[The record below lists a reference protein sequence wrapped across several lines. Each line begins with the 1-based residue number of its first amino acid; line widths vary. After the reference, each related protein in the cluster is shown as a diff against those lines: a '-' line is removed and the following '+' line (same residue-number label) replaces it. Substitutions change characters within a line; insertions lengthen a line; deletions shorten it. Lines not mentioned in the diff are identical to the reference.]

1 MESRFVNVSAV
12 RTAPTS
18 VHFVGARGSAGY
30 APILPKL
37 APERSIH
44 SLQYSIPAVQ
54 HHYGNAFDDDDDGG
68 FPIGGLNGYGQGSAD
83 GEYYNDEED
92 EEEVDEDVEMSP
104 AIEVI
109 SIDPNCDYDSEE
121 EDDDDEEEEQQQT
134 VVMEQQQITTLQQE
148 AHYPTPMVE
157 VESILVASLPTPP
170 PPPQQCE
177 QHRVLSPEEP
187 AQSIQEEEVIADLE
201 SDDIEPELQNLRRDS
216 EGEESDNE
224 STSGNESSRS
234 GSKRSSCSSS
244 SSNSSRS
251 SSTSTAS
258 SHPSDYVPHSD
269 QEEDADMGQAENLA
283 QVIER
288 RKLIAIERR
297 KRTTSINR
305 KSFSLPQSPVATGAA
320 SLMHE
325 ITSLSFEDLDVSA
338 IVNDLSPLKTVVRA
352 SECDDKLV
360 AELAQNNFDLAAYI
374 TEDDF
379 GTTDSAD
386 SNANRDQKQQS
397 AQKKSPVKKQ
407 PKSRGKQIKMLREL
421 MISPKHDNTNDESG
435 GVRRSCTNKAKRIVE
450 NSESES
456 EESEAEGD
464 SKVCGNI
471 FGMERVISKPKR
483 KEDDVKTD
491 PTWNPNGAPSNK
503 AVPNKMLPGLRGT
516 GAPPASVLP
525 PVVAKSEPKSSP
537 PSTNPPETSK
547 NSNSASTK
555 SKPLSAGSQL
565 ARNKMLSLMAKNSP
579 LVKAHKHR
587 SQSRGSQPKLVDKK
601 PDQQS
606 KPKPVPASNIK
617 LDHDYCSP
625 KKAQKPPTV
634 VVPQRKTIEIPFL
647 LPTMDQLR
655 KNKKLSKSKKELLK
669 ASRKT
674 GENCDKKSQKIE
686 TVSNSGATGSV
697 DHKPPAI
704 VPVVVVKEEPADVK
718 PLQVQVPTQQKQV
731 SLLKINQNKPNGVQ
745 TIKTE
750 DGQFAL
756 KLEPQPV
763 NATSSC
769 SNESMV
775 KVKKKLNLEEYKK
788 RRELP
793 FDESICVS
801 IPVTESS
808 SKSSIGSVSTTSES
822 SGRQEEVVSLKPTTA
837 QCVQAQPAEVKPHAK
852 VPLDPISA
860 AKLKALRMQQLKR
873 EAAIKS
879 NEAKIIP
886 KTVPQIVPLAEITS
900 MQFDEHGNPIP
911 YDKNA
916 DNDGASTKLH
926 ADYEEII
933 IVSMGCNTEVTIHP
947 REVVEEVAKVS
958 RAVSQ
963 EQDSPKNGLLSD
975 ITATIKRC
983 QSTVPTIIS
992 SSSLISSIK
1001 EVVIK
1006 KETTSKTEAAP
1017 TEKRAFGGG
1026 QANQQSSPNIG
1037 VSPNNAFSP
1046 GKPERAGGAYD
1057 EYEEGQLLQS
1067 SPEEKPSKPTEHGED
1082 KIIMHLRKDRQRSKG
1097 VSIAIQTTPL
1107 SQFPDLKRLSPVKTK
1122 PRTTSRSSCG
1132 SATRSSQRSAEE
1144 DRSRTRRQYRK
1155 RHSRS
1160 SSSEAETRNRS
1171 SNSYSRS
1178 RCGSSRRRTR
1188 SRSRSYRGRSRS
1200 DSQRRR
1206 YQERDYSRRNRCSR
1220 RQRKSR
1226 SESSDYTSSSDSS
1239 CSRSRSRSSRSVSRP
1254 SSRLSPHPRNAS
1266 RTEYRR
1272 PANVSPERKIV
1283 YVGRLEAAL
1292 KRDDLKRKFMQY
1304 GRIKQVTLHYKES
1317 GAKYGFVTFE
1327 KPQDAYKAIDSSS
1340 GDPNLAEYDVSFGG
1354 RRAFCRTEYADLAFK
1369 RNSFP
1374 QKCVPLRNQV
1384 LKKRFLTQD
1393 CSLVAWDG
1401 DLSQN
1406 HEMPYFTPDGAVL
1419 MPPAPIAP
1427 MTRKDEGESF
1437 EDMLKKLKKEIN
1449 SKKPRKT

>member
-18 VHFVGARGSAGY
+18 VHFVGARSGASY
-30 APILPKL
+30 TQILPQL
-37 APERSIH
+37 ATERSIH

-54 HHYGNAFDDDDDGG
+54 HHYGNAFDDEDDVVCGS
-68 FPIGGLNGYGQGSAD
+68 FPIGGINGYDQSSTG

-92 EEEVDEDVEMSP
+92 EEVDEDVEMSP

-121 EDDDDEEEEQQQT
+121 EEDDDEEET
-134 VVMEQQQITTLQQE
+134 VVVEQPQISSVKRVVSFPAAE
-148 AHYPTPMVE
+148 DVSKHAV
-157 VESILVASLPTPP
+157 V
-170 PPPQQCE
+170 QQCD
-177 QHRVLSPEEP
+177 QIRVSSPDEP
-187 AQSIQEEEVIADLE
+187 SPGRAQANQIEEEVIEDLE
-201 SDDIEPELQNLRRDS
+201 SDDIEPELQNLHRDS
-216 EGEESDNE
+216 EGDCSDNE
-224 STSGNESSRS
+224 SSSDSESS
-234 GSKRSSCSSS
+234 C
-244 SSNSSRS
+244 SNSSRSASSGSNNSSS

-269 QEEDADMGQAENLA
+269 PEDADMGQAENLA
-283 QVIER
+283 QIIER
-288 RKLIAIERR
+288 RKMMAIDRR

-305 KSFSLPQSPVATGAA
+305 KSFSLPQSPVAIGTAN
-320 SLMHE
+320 LIHE
-325 ITSLSFEDLDVSA
+325 VTSLSFEDLDMSA
-338 IVNDLSPLKTVVRA
+338 IVNDLSPLKSAVTRA

-360 AELAQNNFDLAAYI
+360 DELAENNFDLAAYI

-386 SNANRDQKQQS
+386 SNANRVQKQQIN
-397 AQKKSPVKKQ
+397 QKKSPIKKQ

-421 MISPKHDNTNDESG
+421 MISPKHDTNESG
-435 GVRRSCTNKAKRIVE
+435 GVRRSCTNKARRIVE

-456 EESEAEGD
+456 EQSESEAD
-464 SKVCGNI
+464 SKVCGKI

-483 KEDDVKTD
+483 KEDDVKAD
-491 PTWNPNGAPSNK
+491 PTWNPNGGAPSSK
-503 AVPNKMLPGLRGT
+503 PMPHRMPPGNRGT
-516 GAPPASVLP
+516 GASPASVTP
-525 PVVAKSEPKSSP
+525 PQAMKITSSESKCSVP
-537 PSTNPPETSK
+537 PANPSETSK
-547 NSNSASTK
+547 NSNTSSNK

-579 LVKAHKHR
+579 LVKAHKHK
-587 SQSRGSQPKLVDKK
+587 SQSSGNKTRLEDKK
-601 PDQQS
+601 PEPS

-625 KKAQKPPTV
+625 KKAQKAVAAVQP
-634 VVPQRKTIEIPFL
+634 RKTIEIPFL

-655 KNKKLSKSKKELLK
+655 KNKKLSKNKKEMLK
-669 ASRKT
+669 TSRKT

-686 TVSNSGATGSV
+686 DISNSGSISSV
-697 DHKPPAI
+697 DSKKPAI
-704 VPVVVVKEEPADVK
+704 VPIVSSVKEEPAEAK
-718 PLQVQVPTQQKQV
+718 PLQPQVPAQQKQV
-731 SLLKINQNKPNGVQ
+731 SLLKINLNKPNGVQ
-745 TIKTE
+745 TIKAE
-750 DGQFAL
+750 ECQPV
-756 KLEPQPV
+756 KLEPA
-763 NATSSC
+763 NSSSC
-769 SNESMV
+769 SAENMV

-793 FDESICVS
+793 MDESVVS
-801 IPVTESS
+801 IPVAECS
-808 SKSSIGSVSTTSES
+808 SKSSLGSISNTSES
-822 SGRQEEVVSLKPTTA
+822 SGKEELTSVIPTA
-837 QCVQAQPAEVKPHAK
+837 QCAPAPPTEVSANAQAISRTR

-879 NEAKIIP
+879 TEAKIIP

-916 DNDGASTKLH
+916 ENDGTSTKLH
-926 ADYEEII
+926 DDYEEII
-933 IVSMGCNTEVTIHP
+933 IVSMGSNTEVTIHP
-947 REVVEEVAKVS
+947 REIIEEAGKVKRPAS
-958 RAVSQ
+958 R
-963 EQDSPKNGLLSD
+963 EQDTPKNGLLSD

-1006 KETTSKTEAAP
+1006 KETTIKTDAGSNGASA
-1017 TEKRAFGGG
+1017 EKRAIGGG
-1026 QANQQSSPNIG
+1026 QANQQCSPNIG

-1057 EYEEGQLLQS
+1057 DYEEGQVQS
-1067 SPEEKPSKPTEHGED
+1067 PPEEKPNKPIEHGED

-1097 VSIAIQTTPL
+1097 VSIAIQTMPL
-1107 SQFPDLKRLSPVKTK
+1107 GQFPELKRLSPVKTK
-1122 PRTTSRSSCG
+1122 TRTSSRCSCG
-1132 SATRSSQRSAEE
+1132 SASRSQRCADE
-1144 DRSRTRRQYRK
+1144 DRGRSRRQYRK
-1155 RHSRS
+1155 RQSRS
-1160 SSSEAETRNRS
+1160 SSSETETRNRS

-1178 RCGSSRRRTR
+1178 RCSSSRRRTR
-1188 SRSRSYRGRSRS
+1188 SRSRSYRRRSRS

-1206 YQERDYSRRNRCSR
+1206 YQERDYSRRDRCSR
-1220 RQRKSR
+1220 RRRRSR
-1226 SESSDYTSSSDSS
+1226 SESSDYSSGSDSS
-1239 CSRSRSRSSRSVSRP
+1239 CSRSRSRSSRSLSRP
-1254 SSRLSPHPRNAS
+1254 SSRVSPHPRNAS

-1272 PANVSPERKIV
+1272 PAAVSPERKIV
-1283 YVGRLEAAL
+1283 YVGRLEPAL
-1292 KRDDLKRKFMQY
+1292 KREDLKRKFMQY

-1340 GDPNLAEYDVSFGG
+1340 TDPNLIEYDVSFGG
-1354 RRAFCRTEYADLAFK
+1354 RRAFCRTEYADL
-1369 RNSFP
+1369 
-1374 QKCVPLRNQV
+1374 
-1384 LKKRFLTQD
+1384 
-1393 CSLVAWDG
+1393 DG

-1406 HEMPYFTPDGAVL
+1406 QEMPYFAPDGTVL
-1419 MPPAPIAP
+1419 MPPAPMAP

-1449 SKKPRKT
+1449 AKKPRKS

>member
-1 MESRFVNVSAV
+1 MNVSAV

-18 VHFVGARGSAGY
+18 VHFVGARSSAGY

-54 HHYGNAFDDDDDGG
+54 HHYGNAFDDDDEGG

-121 EDDDDEEEEQQQT
+121 EEDDDEEEEQQQT
-134 VVMEQQQITTLQQE
+134 IVMEQQQISTLQQE

-157 VESILVASLPTPP
+157 DESNLVAASSPP

-177 QHRVLSPEEP
+177 QHRVSSPEEP
-187 AQSIQEEEVIADLE
+187 AEEQAQIIQKEEVIEDLE

-244 SSNSSRS
+244 SSDSSRS

-269 QEEDADMGQAENLA
+269 QEEDAHMGQAENLA

-386 SNANRDQKQQS
+386 SNANRDQKHQS

-503 AVPNKMLPGLRGT
+503 AVPNKMLPGPRGT
-516 GAPPASVLP
+516 GAPPATVLP
-525 PVVAKSEPKSSP
+525 SVVAKSEPKSSSP

-587 SQSRGSQPKLVDKK
+587 SQFSGSQPKPVDKK

-669 ASRKT
+669 ASKKT
-674 GENCDKKSQKIE
+674 GENCDIKKSQKIE
-686 TVSNSGATGSV
+686 TGSNSGATSSV

-822 SGRQEEVVSLKPTTA
+822 SGRQEEVVCSSSPAAA
-837 QCVQAQPAEVKPHAK
+837 QCVQSQPVDVKPHAK

-926 ADYEEII
+926 VDYEEII

-963 EQDSPKNGLLSD
+963 EQDIPRNGLLSD

-1017 TEKRAFGGG
+1017 TEKRAVGGG

-1057 EYEEGQLLQS
+1057 EYEEGQLQQL

-1097 VSIAIQTTPL
+1097 VSIAIQTAPL
-1107 SQFPDLKRLSPVKTK
+1107 SLFPDLKRLSPVKTK

-1132 SATRSSQRSAEE
+1132 SATRSSQRSAED

-1220 RQRKSR
+1220 RRRRSR

-1354 RRAFCRTEYADLAFK
+1354 RRAFCRTEYADL
-1369 RNSFP
+1369 
-1374 QKCVPLRNQV
+1374 
-1384 LKKRFLTQD
+1384 
-1393 CSLVAWDG
+1393 DG

-1449 SKKPRKT
+1449 AKKPRKT

>member
-18 VHFVGARGSAGY
+18 VHFVGARSSAGY
-30 APILPKL
+30 TKILPQL
-37 APERSIH
+37 AAERSIH

-54 HHYGNAFDDDDDGG
+54 HHYGNAFDDDDDVCGS
-68 FPIGGLNGYGQGSAD
+68 FPIGGINGYDQSSTG

-92 EEEVDEDVEMSP
+92 EDIDEDVEMSP

-121 EDDDDEEEEQQQT
+121 EEEEIVVTEEPQT
-134 VVMEQQQITTLQQE
+134 ASYQHAVTYRT
-148 AHYPTPMVE
+148 YE
-157 VESILVASLPTPP
+157 VEDGSNLEVVN
-170 PPPQQCE
+170 QCE
-177 QHRVLSPEEP
+177 QNRVASAGDLSQGKTQ
-187 AQSIQEEEVIADLE
+187 ASQEQNVIEDLE
-201 SDDIEPELQNLRRDS
+201 SDDIEPELQNLHRDS
-216 EGEESDNE
+216 EGDCSDNE
-224 STSGNESSRS
+224 SSSSSGSSCSDSSRS
-234 GSKRSSCSSS
+234 VSSGS
-244 SSNSSRS
+244 NNSRS

-258 SHPSDYVPHSD
+258 SHPSDYVPHS
-269 QEEDADMGQAENLA
+269 EPEDADMGQAGNLA

-288 RKLIAIERR
+288 RKMMAIDRR
-297 KRTTSINR
+297 KRTSSINR
-305 KSFSLPQSPVATGAA
+305 KSFSLPQSPVATGAVN
-320 SLMHE
+320 LMHE
-325 ITSLSFEDLDVSA
+325 MTSLSFEDLDMSA
-338 IVNDLSPLKTVVRA
+338 LVNDLSPLKTVTRA

-360 AELAQNNFDLAAYI
+360 DELAENNFDLAAYI

-386 SNANRDQKQQS
+386 SNANRVQKQQVH
-397 AQKKSPVKKQ
+397 QKNSPIKKQ

-421 MISPKHDNTNDESG
+421 MISPKYNTDESG
-435 GVRRSCTNKAKRIVE
+435 GVRRSCTSKARRIVE

-456 EESEAEGD
+456 EESESETD
-464 SKVCGNI
+464 SKVCGKI

-483 KEDDVKTD
+483 KEDDVKAD
-491 PTWNPNGAPSNK
+491 PTWNPNGVPSNK
-503 AVPNKMLPGLRGT
+503 TVPHRMPQGNRGT
-516 GAPPASVLP
+516 GAPPASVTPPQPAKSASGESKCIVP
-525 PVVAKSEPKSSP
+525 PVNPTESSKSS
-537 PSTNPPETSK
+537 NTS
-547 NSNSASTK
+547 SNK

-579 LVKAHKHR
+579 LVKAHKHK
-587 SQSRGSQPKLVDKK
+587 SQHSGNQPKLVEKK
-601 PDQQS
+601 PEPS
-606 KPKPVPASNIK
+606 KPKAVPASNIK

-625 KKAQKPPTV
+625 KKAQKTLAP
-634 VVPQRKTIEIPFL
+634 VPQRKTIEIPFL

-655 KNKKLSKSKKELLK
+655 KNKKLSKHKKELLK

-674 GENCDKKSQKIE
+674 GENCDKKSQKIDNI
-686 TVSNSGATGSV
+686 SNSASISSA
-697 DHKPPAI
+697 DSKKPEI
-704 VPVVVVKEEPADVK
+704 VPIARPLKEEPVEEK
-718 PLQVQVPTQQKQV
+718 PIKPQVSTQQKQV
-731 SLLKINQNKPNGVQ
+731 SLLKINLNKPNGVQ
-745 TIKTE
+745 AVKAE
-750 DGQFAL
+750 EGQTV
-756 KLEPQPV
+756 KSEPIPIGV
-763 NATSSC
+763 NSSSC
-769 SNESMV
+769 SNESIV

-793 FDESICVS
+793 LDESVS
-801 IPVTESS
+801 IPVTECS
-808 SKSSIGSVSTTSES
+808 SKSSIGSISTTSES
-822 SGRQEEVVSLKPTTA
+822 SGKEELVSLTPTA
-837 QCVQAQPAEVKPHAK
+837 QCAQNPPVENAANVQAKPQAK

-879 NEAKIIP
+879 TEAKIIP

-916 DNDGASTKLH
+916 ENNGACTKLH
-926 ADYEEII
+926 DDYEEII

-947 REVVEEVAKVS
+947 REVVEETAKAK

-963 EQDSPKNGLLSD
+963 EQDTPKNGLLSD

-1006 KETTSKTEAAP
+1006 KETTIKTDAGSNGPSA
-1017 TEKRAFGGG
+1017 EKRPVGGG
-1026 QANQQSSPNIG
+1026 QANQQFSPSIG
-1037 VSPNNAFSP
+1037 VSPNNALSP
-1046 GKPERAGGAYD
+1046 GKPERAGGSYED
-1057 EYEEGQLLQS
+1057 YEEGQLR
-1067 SPEEKPSKPTEHGED
+1067 SPSEEKRNKTIEHGED

-1097 VSIAIQTTPL
+1097 VSIAIQTMSL
-1107 SQFPDLKRLSPVKTK
+1107 NQFPELKRLSPVKTK

-1132 SATRSSQRSAEE
+1132 SATRSQRSADE
-1144 DRSRTRRQYRK
+1144 DRGRSRRQYRK

-1160 SSSEAETRNRS
+1160 SSSEIETRNRS

-1178 RCGSSRRRTR
+1178 RCSSSRRRTR

-1200 DSQRRR
+1200 GSQHRR

-1220 RQRKSR
+1220 RRRRSR

-1239 CSRSRSRSSRSVSRP
+1239 CSRSRSRSSQSLSRP

-1272 PANVSPERKIV
+1272 PAAVSPERKIV
-1283 YVGRLEAAL
+1283 YVGRLEPAL
-1292 KRDDLKRKFMQY
+1292 KRDDLKRKFIQY

-1340 GDPNLAEYDVSFGG
+1340 TDPNLIEYDVSFGG
-1354 RRAFCRTEYADLAFK
+1354 RRAFCRTEYADL
-1369 RNSFP
+1369 
-1374 QKCVPLRNQV
+1374 
-1384 LKKRFLTQD
+1384 
-1393 CSLVAWDG
+1393 DG

-1406 HEMPYFTPDGAVL
+1406 QDMPYFAPDGTVL

-1427 MTRKDEGESF
+1427 MSRKDEGESF

-1449 SKKPRKT
+1449 AKKPRKS

>member
-1 MESRFVNVSAV
+1 MNVSAV
-12 RTAPTS
+12 RNAPTS
-18 VHFVGARGSAGY
+18 VHFASSRGSAGY
-30 APILPKL
+30 VPILPKL
-37 APERSIH
+37 VPETSIH

-54 HHYGNAFDDDDDGG
+54 HHYGNAFGDDDNDEVVCGS
-68 FPIGGLNGYGQGSAD
+68 FPIGGLNGYGQNTAD

-121 EDDDDEEEEQQQT
+121 EEEDEEEEAEHQT
-134 VVMEQQQITTLQQE
+134 VVMEQSQATMSQHVVHYQTPILQNE
-148 AHYPTPMVE
+148 LSATAA
-157 VESILVASLPTPP
+157 LA
-170 PPPQQCE
+170 QQCE
-177 QHRVLSPEEP
+177 QHKMLSSDTPSEELT
-187 AQSIQEEEVIADLE
+187 QTNREKDVIDELE
-201 SDDIEPELQNLRRDS
+201 RDDIEPELQNLHRDS
-216 EGEESDNE
+216 EGDDTDNE
-224 STSGNESSRS
+224 STSGSESSDS
-234 GSKRSSCSSS
+234 GSKRSGSSS
-244 SSNSSRS
+244 SSNSSR

-269 QEEDADMGQAENLA
+269 EDEANIGQTENLA

-288 RKLIAIERR
+288 RKMIAIERR
-297 KRTTSINR
+297 KRTSSINR
-305 KSFSLPQSPVATGAA
+305 KSFSLPQSPVATGTVN
-320 SLMHE
+320 LMHE
-325 ITSLSFEDLDVSA
+325 ITSLSFEDLVVSA
-338 IVNDLSPLKTVVRA
+338 IVNDLSPLKAVARG

-360 AELAQNNFDLAAYI
+360 AELAENNFDLAAYI

-386 SNANRDQKQQS
+386 SNANTKQQS
-397 AQKKSPVKKQ
+397 SQKKSPIKKQ

-421 MISPKHDNTNDESG
+421 MISPKHNINDESE

-456 EESEAEGD
+456 EESESEGD
-464 SKVCGNI
+464 SNVCGKI

-491 PTWNPNGAPSNK
+491 PTWNPNGVPSSK
-503 AVPNKMLPGLRGT
+503 TVPNRMLQGHQRGT
-516 GAPPASVLP
+516 GTP
-525 PVVAKSEPKSSP
+525 PVSATPPQVVKNEPKSIPPSI
-537 PSTNPPETSK
+537 PSTNSPETSN
-547 NSNSASTK
+547 NSNSNNNK

-579 LVKAHKHR
+579 LVKAHKHKPQS
-587 SQSRGSQPKLVDKK
+587 SQGSLSKPMEKK
-601 PDQQS
+601 PEQQS
-606 KPKPVPASNIK
+606 KPKPLPASNIK

-625 KKAQKPPTV
+625 KKAQKPPIVTI
-634 VVPQRKTIEIPFL
+634 PQRKTIEIPFL

-655 KNKKLSKSKKELLK
+655 KNKKLSKNKKELLK
-669 ASRKT
+669 TSRKTT

-686 TVSNSGATGSV
+686 TISSNEVTNSL
-697 DHKPPAI
+697 DKKPPVI
-704 VPVVVVKEEPADVK
+704 VPGAVSPVKEEAVDEK
-718 PLQVQVPTQQKQV
+718 PLDVQVPTQQKQV

-750 DGQFAL
+750 ECQVL

-763 NATSSC
+763 NVTSSC
-769 SNESMV
+769 SNESMM

-793 FDESICVS
+793 MDESICVS
-801 IPVTESS
+801 IPVTESC
-808 SKSSIGSVSTTSES
+808 SKSSIGSISSTSES
-822 SGRQEEVVSLKPTTA
+822 SCKEEIVSSTA
-837 QCVQAQPAEVKPHAK
+837 AAVKCIQAQTLDVKPHAK

-879 NEAKIIP
+879 TEAKIIP

-916 DNDGASTKLH
+916 TKDGASTKLH
-926 ADYEEII
+926 DDYEEII

-947 REVVEEVAKVS
+947 REVAEDVAKVKCT
-958 RAVSQ
+958 VSQ
-963 EQDSPKNGLLSD
+963 EQDIPKNGLLSD

-1006 KETTSKTEAAP
+1006 KETTNKTDTGGGNGAP
-1017 TEKRAFGGG
+1017 SEKRTVGGG

-1037 VSPNNAFSP
+1037 VSPSNAFSP
-1046 GKPERAGGAYD
+1046 GKPERAGGVYD
-1057 EYEEGQLLQS
+1057 EYEEGQLQS
-1067 SPEEKPSKPTEHGED
+1067 SPEEKPNKLNEHGED

-1097 VSIAIQTTPL
+1097 VSVSIQTVPL
-1107 SQFPDLKRLSPVKTK
+1107 SQFPELKRLSPVKTK

-1132 SATRSSQRSAEE
+1132 SATRSSQRGADE
-1144 DRSRTRRQYRK
+1144 DRGRSRRQYRK

-1160 SSSEAETRNRS
+1160 SSSETETRNRS

-1220 RQRKSR
+1220 RRRRSR

-1254 SSRLSPHPRNAS
+1254 SSRLSPHPRNTS
-1266 RTEYRR
+1266 RNEYRR
-1272 PANVSPERKIV
+1272 PAAVSPERKIV
-1283 YVGRLEAAL
+1283 YVGRLEPAL

-1340 GDPNLAEYDVSFGG
+1340 TDPNLTVYDVSFGG
-1354 RRAFCRTEYADLAFK
+1354 RRAFCRTEYADL
-1369 RNSFP
+1369 
-1374 QKCVPLRNQV
+1374 
-1384 LKKRFLTQD
+1384 
-1393 CSLVAWDG
+1393 DG

-1406 HEMPYFTPDGAVL
+1406 QEMPYFAPDGSVL

-1449 SKKPRKT
+1449 AKKPRKS

>member
-18 VHFVGARGSAGY
+18 VHFVGARSSAGY
-30 APILPKL
+30 AKILPQL
-37 APERSIH
+37 ASERSIH

-54 HHYGNAFDDDDDGG
+54 HHYGNAFDDDDDVVCGS
-68 FPIGGLNGYGQGSAD
+68 FPIGGINGYDQSTTG

-92 EEEVDEDVEMSP
+92 EEIDEDVEMSP

-121 EDDDDEEEEQQQT
+121 EEEEIVVTEKQQT
-134 VVMEQQQITTLQQE
+134 QPAVT
-148 AHYPTPMVE
+148 YPTHEVE
-157 VESILVASLPTPP
+157 VDSNHSVVP
-170 PPPQQCE
+170 QCE
-177 QHRVLSPEEP
+177 QNRVSAPDELS
-187 AQSIQEEEVIADLE
+187 QVKTQITQDQNVIEDLE
-201 SDDIEPELQNLRRDS
+201 SDDIEPELQNLHRDS
-216 EGEESDNE
+216 EGDCSDDESSSDSE
-224 STSGNESSRS
+224 SSCSGSSRS
-234 GSKRSSCSSS
+234 ASSGST
-244 SSNSSRS
+244 NSRS

-258 SHPSDYVPHSD
+258 SHPSDYVPHS
-269 QEEDADMGQAENLA
+269 EPEDANMGQAGNLA

-288 RKLIAIERR
+288 RKMMAIDRR

-305 KSFSLPQSPVATGAA
+305 KSFSLPQSPVATGTIN
-320 SLMHE
+320 LMHE
-325 ITSLSFEDLDVSA
+325 MTSLSFEDLDMSA
-338 IVNDLSPLKTVVRA
+338 IVNDLSPLKTVTRA
-352 SECDDKLV
+352 SESDDKLV
-360 AELAQNNFDLAAYI
+360 DELAENNFDLAAYI

-386 SNANRDQKQQS
+386 SNANRVQKQQVN
-397 AQKKSPVKKQ
+397 QKKSPIKKQ

-421 MISPKHDNTNDESG
+421 MISPKYHTNESG
-435 GVRRSCTNKAKRIVE
+435 GVRRSCTSKARRIVE
-450 NSESES
+450 NSESEN
-456 EESEAEGD
+456 EESESETD
-464 SKVCGNI
+464 TKVCGKI

-483 KEDDVKTD
+483 KEDDVKAD
-491 PTWNPNGAPSNK
+491 PTWNPNGIPSGK
-503 AVPNKMLPGLRGT
+503 TVPHRVPSGHRGT
-516 GAPPASVLP
+516 GTPTASASP
-525 PVVAKSEPKSSP
+525 QQVAKSVSGDSKCIVPPVNATELSKTSNTSS
-537 PSTNPPETSK
+537 N
-547 NSNSASTK
+547 K

-579 LVKAHKHR
+579 LVKAHKHK
-587 SQSRGSQPKLVDKK
+587 SQQSGNKPKLVEKK
-601 PDQQS
+601 PEPS

-625 KKAQKPPTV
+625 KKAQKTSAP
-634 VVPQRKTIEIPFL
+634 VPQRKTIEIPFL

-655 KNKKLSKSKKELLK
+655 KNKKLSKHRKELLK

-674 GENCDKKSQKIE
+674 GENCDRKSQKIDNI
-686 TVSNSGATGSV
+686 SNSASISSA
-697 DHKPPAI
+697 DSKKPEN
-704 VPVVVVKEEPADVK
+704 VPIARSVKEEPAEVK
-718 PLQVQVPTQQKQV
+718 PIQPQVSTQQKQV
-731 SLLKINQNKPNGVQ
+731 SLLKVNLNKPNGVQ
-745 TIKTE
+745 MIKAE
-750 DGQFAL
+750 EGQAVQS
-756 KLEPQPV
+756 EPIPISV
-763 NATSSC
+763 NSSC
-769 SNESMV
+769 SNESIV

-793 FDESICVS
+793 MDESVVS
-801 IPVTESS
+801 IPVTECS
-808 SKSSIGSVSTTSES
+808 SKSSIGSLSITSES
-822 SGRQEEVVSLKPTTA
+822 SGKEELNRLATTA
-837 QCVQAQPAEVKPHAK
+837 QCAQNSPVEVATNTQTKPQAK

-879 NEAKIIP
+879 TEAKIIP

-900 MQFDEHGNPIP
+900 MQFDEDGNPIP
-911 YDKNA
+911 YDKHA
-916 DNDGASTKLH
+916 ENDGASTKLH
-926 ADYEEII
+926 DDYEEII

-947 REVVEEVAKVS
+947 REVFEETSKAK
-958 RAVSQ
+958 RAVA
-963 EQDSPKNGLLSD
+963 QDQDAPKNGLLSD

-1006 KETTSKTEAAP
+1006 KETTTKTDAASNGP
-1017 TEKRAFGGG
+1017 SAEKRHVGGG
-1026 QANQQSSPNIG
+1026 QANQQCSPSIG

-1046 GKPERAGGAYD
+1046 GKPERAGGTYD
-1057 EYEEGQLLQS
+1057 DYEDGQLPS
-1067 SPEEKPSKPTEHGED
+1067 SPEEKQNKPVEHGED

-1097 VSIAIQTTPL
+1097 VSIAIQTMSL
-1107 SQFPDLKRLSPVKTK
+1107 SQFPELKRLSPVKTK

-1132 SATRSSQRSAEE
+1132 SATRSQRSADE
-1144 DRSRTRRQYRK
+1144 DRGRSRRQYRK
-1155 RHSRS
+1155 RRSRS
-1160 SSSEAETRNRS
+1160 SSSETETRNRS

-1178 RCGSSRRRTR
+1178 RCSSSRRRTR

-1220 RQRKSR
+1220 RRRRSR

-1239 CSRSRSRSSRSVSRP
+1239 CSRSRSRSSQSLSRP
-1254 SSRLSPHPRNAS
+1254 SSRLSPHPNVS
-1266 RTEYRR
+1266 RSEYRR
-1272 PANVSPERKIV
+1272 PAAVSPERKIV
-1283 YVGRLEAAL
+1283 YVGRLEPAL
-1292 KRDDLKRKFMQY
+1292 KRDDLKQKFIQY

-1340 GDPNLAEYDVSFGG
+1340 TDPNLIEYDVSFGG
-1354 RRAFCRTEYADLAFK
+1354 RRAFCRTEYADL
-1369 RNSFP
+1369 
-1374 QKCVPLRNQV
+1374 
-1384 LKKRFLTQD
+1384 
-1393 CSLVAWDG
+1393 DG

-1406 HEMPYFTPDGAVL
+1406 QEMPYFAPDGTVL

-1449 SKKPRKT
+1449 AKKPRKS

>member
-18 VHFVGARGSAGY
+18 VHFVGARSSAGY

-54 HHYGNAFDDDDDGG
+54 HHYGNAFDDDDEVVCGS
-68 FPIGGLNGYGQGSAD
+68 FPIGGLNGYGQRSAD

-121 EDDDDEEEEQQQT
+121 EEDDEEVQQT
-134 VVMEQQQITTLQQE
+134 LVMEQAQSSILQHK
-148 AHYPTPMVE
+148 AHYFTSNVE
-157 VESILVASLPTPP
+157 ELPP
-170 PPPQQCE
+170 PAAAATQQCE
-177 QHRVLSPEEP
+177 QQHQVSFPEEP
-187 AQSIQEEEVIADLE
+187 THEQAQSNQEKDAIEDLE
-201 SDDIEPELQNLRRDS
+201 SDDIEPELQNIHRDS
-216 EGEESDNE
+216 EGEDSDNE
-224 STSGNESSRS
+224 STSGSESSGS
-234 GSKRSSCSSS
+234 GSKRSGSSS

-269 QEEDADMGQAENLA
+269 QEDADMGQAEKLA

-288 RKLIAIERR
+288 RKMIAIERR

-305 KSFSLPQSPVATGAA
+305 KSFSLPQSPIATGAA
-320 SLMHE
+320 NLMHE
-325 ITSLSFEDLDVSA
+325 MTSLSFEDLDVSA
-338 IVNDLSPLKTVVRA
+338 IVNDLSPLKAVKRA

-360 AELAQNNFDLAAYI
+360 AELAENNFDLAAYI

-386 SNANRDQKQQS
+386 SNANRKQQS
-397 AQKKSPVKKQ
+397 SQKKSPVKKQ

-421 MISPKHDNTNDESG
+421 MISPKHNTNDDSG

-456 EESEAEGD
+456 EESDSEGD
-464 SKVCGNI
+464 SKVCGKI

-491 PTWNPNGAPSNK
+491 PTWNPNGGVPSNK
-503 AVPNKMLPGLRGT
+503 TVPHRMLQAQQRGT
-516 GAPPASVLP
+516 GSPPASVSP
-525 PVVAKSEPKSSP
+525 PQVAKSEPKSNV
-537 PSTNPPETSK
+537 PSTNPPETAKS
-547 NSNSASTK
+547 SNTSSNK

-565 ARNKMLSLMAKNSP
+565 ARNKVLSLMAKNSP
-579 LVKAHKHR
+579 LVKAHRHKT
-587 SQSRGSQPKLVDKK
+587 QSIGSQPKTVDKK
-601 PDQQS
+601 PEPQS
-606 KPKPVPASNIK
+606 KPKPLPASNIK

-625 KKAQKPPTV
+625 KKAQKPPAV
-634 VVPQRKTIEIPFL
+634 AVPQRKTIEIPFL

-669 ASRKT
+669 ATRKT

-686 TVSNSGATGSV
+686 AISSSGAAVSSSV
-697 DHKPPAI
+697 DKKPPAI
-704 VPVVVVKEEPADVK
+704 VPVVVKEEPADVK

-750 DGQFAL
+750 EEQVV

-763 NATSSC
+763 NATTSSC

-793 FDESICVS
+793 FDESICFS

-822 SGRQEEVVSLKPTTA
+822 SGKEEIANSTPATV
-837 QCVQAQPAEVKPHAK
+837 QCVQAQPAEAKPRAK

-879 NEAKIIP
+879 TEAKIIP

-916 DNDGASTKLH
+916 EHDGASTKLH
-926 ADYEEII
+926 DDYEEII
-933 IVSMGCNTEVTIHP
+933 IVSMGCNTEVTLHP
-947 REVVEEVAKVS
+947 REVVEEVSKDKH
-958 RAVSQ
+958 AVSQ
-963 EQDSPKNGLLSD
+963 EHEIQKNGLLSD

-1006 KETTSKTEAAP
+1006 KENNTNKTDAVGGNGAP
-1017 TEKRAFGGG
+1017 AEKRTVGGG
-1026 QANQQSSPNIG
+1026 QAYQQCSPNIG

-1046 GKPERAGGAYD
+1046 GKPERAGGVYD
-1057 EYEEGQLLQS
+1057 EYEEGQLQS
-1067 SPEEKPSKPTEHGED
+1067 STEEKTANKPIEHGED

-1097 VSIAIQTTPL
+1097 VSIAIQTIPL
-1107 SQFPDLKRLSPVKTK
+1107 NQFPELKRLSPVKVK

-1132 SATRSSQRSAEE
+1132 SATRSSQRGADE
-1144 DRSRTRRQYRK
+1144 DRSRSRRQYRK

-1160 SSSEAETRNRS
+1160 SSSETETRNRS

-1178 RCGSSRRRTR
+1178 RCGSSRRRSR

-1220 RQRKSR
+1220 RRRRSR

-1254 SSRLSPHPRNAS
+1254 SSRLSPHPRNTS
-1266 RTEYRR
+1266 RAEYRR
-1272 PANVSPERKIV
+1272 PAAVSPERKIV
-1283 YVGRLEAAL
+1283 YVGRLESAL

-1340 GDPNLAEYDVSFGG
+1340 KDPNLAEYDVSFGG
-1354 RRAFCRTEYADLAFK
+1354 RRAFCRTEYADL
-1369 RNSFP
+1369 
-1374 QKCVPLRNQV
+1374 
-1384 LKKRFLTQD
+1384 
-1393 CSLVAWDG
+1393 DG

-1406 HEMPYFTPDGAVL
+1406 QEMPYFTPDGSVL

-1449 SKKPRKT
+1449 AKKPRKS

>member
-18 VHFVGARGSAGY
+18 VHFVGARSNAGY
-30 APILPKL
+30 SQILPQL
-37 APERSIH
+37 ASERSIH

-54 HHYGNAFDDDDDGG
+54 HHYGNAFDDDDDVVCGN
-68 FPIGGLNGYGQGSAD
+68 FPIGGLNGYDQGSAG

-92 EEEVDEDVEMSP
+92 EEVDEDVEMSP

-121 EDDDDEEEEQQQT
+121 EEEEEEEEP
-134 VVMEQQQITTLQQE
+134 VVMQQPQTASYQHAVT
-148 AHYPTPMVE
+148 YPTHEVQEDPKLAVE
-157 VESILVASLPTPP
+157 
-170 PPPQQCE
+170 QQCE
-177 QHRVLSPEEP
+177 QDRVSSFDKSS
-187 AQSIQEEEVIADLE
+187 QGQTQTSQEQNVIEDLE
-201 SDDIEPELQNLRRDS
+201 SDEIEPELQNLHRDS
-216 EGEESDNE
+216 EGDCSDQESSSE
-224 STSGNESSRS
+224 SESSCSGSSRS
-234 GSKRSSCSSS
+234 ASSGS
-244 SSNSSRS
+244 NN

-269 QEEDADMGQAENLA
+269 PEDADMRQAGNLA
-283 QVIER
+283 QIIER
-288 RKLIAIERR
+288 RKMMAIDRR

-305 KSFSLPQSPVATGAA
+305 KSFSLPQSPVATGTVN
-320 SLMHE
+320 LMHE
-325 ITSLSFEDLDVSA
+325 MTSLSFEDLDMSA
-338 IVNDLSPLKTVVRA
+338 IVNDLSPLKTATRA

-360 AELAQNNFDLAAYI
+360 DELAENNFDLAAYI

-386 SNANRDQKQQS
+386 SNANRVQKPQATQ
-397 AQKKSPVKKQ
+397 QKKSPIKKQ

-421 MISPKHDNTNDESG
+421 MISPKHDTNESG
-435 GVRRSCTNKAKRIVE
+435 GVRRSCTSKARRIVE

-456 EESEAEGD
+456 EESESETD
-464 SKVCGNI
+464 SKVCGKI
-471 FGMERVISKPKR
+471 FGIERVISKPKR
-483 KEDDVKTD
+483 KEDDVKAD
-491 PTWNPNGAPSNK
+491 PTWNPNGIPSSKTAPQRM
-503 AVPNKMLPGLRGT
+503 PQGHRGT
-516 GAPPASVLP
+516 GPPPASVTP
-525 PVVAKSEPKSSP
+525 PQVAKSASGESKCSVPPVNPTESSKTSN
-537 PSTNPPETSK
+537 PSSI
-547 NSNSASTK
+547 K

-579 LVKAHKHR
+579 LVKAHKHK
-587 SQSRGSQPKLVDKK
+587 SQSSGNQPKLAEKK
-601 PDQQS
+601 PEPS

-625 KKAQKPPTV
+625 KKAQKTV
-634 VVPQRKTIEIPFL
+634 APVPQRKTIEIPFL

-655 KNKKLSKSKKELLK
+655 KNKKLSKTKKETLK

-674 GENCDKKSQKIE
+674 GENCDKKSQKIDN
-686 TVSNSGATGSV
+686 VCNSASICSA
-697 DHKPPAI
+697 DNKKPEI
-704 VPVVVVKEEPADVK
+704 VHIASSEKEEPVEVK
-718 PLQVQVPTQQKQV
+718 PIQTQVSTQQKQV
-731 SLLKINQNKPNGVQ
+731 SLLKINLNKPNGVQ
-745 TIKTE
+745 TIKAE
-750 DGQFAL
+750 EGQTV
-756 KLEPQPV
+756 KLEPVPISV
-763 NATSSC
+763 NSSY
-769 SNESMV
+769 SNESLV

-793 FDESICVS
+793 MDESVVS
-801 IPVTESS
+801 IPVTECS
-808 SKSSIGSVSTTSES
+808 SKSSIGSISITSES
-822 SGRQEEVVSLKPTTA
+822 SGKEELISLTATVQCAQNPPMEVAASAPTKP
-837 QCVQAQPAEVKPHAK
+837 QAK

-879 NEAKIIP
+879 TEAKIIP

-916 DNDGASTKLH
+916 ENDGASTKLH
-926 ADYEEII
+926 DDYEEII

-947 REVVEEVAKVS
+947 GEIVEETAKIN

-963 EQDSPKNGLLSD
+963 EQDTPKNGLLSD

-983 QSTVPTIIS
+983 QSSDPTIIS

-1006 KETTSKTEAAP
+1006 KETIIKTDAGSNGSSA
-1017 TEKRAFGGG
+1017 EKRSVGGG
-1026 QANQQSSPNIG
+1026 QANQQCSPSIG

-1057 EYEEGQLLQS
+1057 DYEEGQMQS
-1067 SPEEKPSKPTEHGED
+1067 SPDEKPTKPVEHGED

-1097 VSIAIQTTPL
+1097 VSIAVQTMSL
-1107 SQFPDLKRLSPVKTK
+1107 SQFPELKRLSPVKTK

-1132 SATRSSQRSAEE
+1132 SATRSQRSADE
-1144 DRSRTRRQYRK
+1144 DRGRSRRQYRK
-1155 RHSRS
+1155 RRSRS
-1160 SSSEAETRNRS
+1160 SSSETETRNRS

-1178 RCGSSRRRTR
+1178 RCSSSRRRTR

-1220 RQRKSR
+1220 RRRRSR
-1226 SESSDYTSSSDSS
+1226 SESSDYSSSSDSS
-1239 CSRSRSRSSRSVSRP
+1239 CCRSRSRSSQSLSRP
-1254 SSRLSPHPRNAS
+1254 SSRQSPHPRNAS

-1272 PANVSPERKIV
+1272 PPAVSPERKIV
-1283 YVGRLEAAL
+1283 YVGRLEPAL
-1292 KRDDLKRKFMQY
+1292 KRDDLKRKFIQY

-1340 GDPNLAEYDVSFGG
+1340 TDPNLIEYDVSFGG
-1354 RRAFCRTEYADLAFK
+1354 RRAFCRTEYADL
-1369 RNSFP
+1369 
-1374 QKCVPLRNQV
+1374 
-1384 LKKRFLTQD
+1384 
-1393 CSLVAWDG
+1393 DG

-1406 HEMPYFTPDGAVL
+1406 QEMPYFAPDGTVL

-1449 SKKPRKT
+1449 AKKPRKSS

>member
-18 VHFVGARGSAGY
+18 VHFVGARSNAGY
-30 APILPKL
+30 SKILPQL
-37 APERSIH
+37 ASERSIH

-54 HHYGNAFDDDDDGG
+54 HHYGNAFDDDDDVVCGS
-68 FPIGGLNGYGQGSAD
+68 FPIGGINGYDQSSTG

-92 EEEVDEDVEMSP
+92 EEIDEDVEMSP

-109 SIDPNCDYDSEE
+109 SIDPNCDYDS
-121 EDDDDEEEEQQQT
+121 DEEEEQEEIVATEQPQT
-134 VVMEQQQITTLQQE
+134 ASYQHAVT
-148 AHYPTPMVE
+148 YPTHE
-157 VESILVASLPTPP
+157 VEDDTNLAVVH
-170 PPPQQCE
+170 QCE
-177 QHRVLSPEEP
+177 QNLVSSPDETS
-187 AQSIQEEEVIADLE
+187 QGQTQVNQEQNVIEDLE
-201 SDDIEPELQNLRRDS
+201 SDDIEPELQNLHRDS
-216 EGEESDNE
+216 EGDCSDNE
-224 STSGNESSRS
+224 SSSGSESSCSGSSSRS
-234 GSKRSSCSSS
+234 ASSGSNK
-244 SSNSSRS
+244 SRS

-269 QEEDADMGQAENLA
+269 PEDADMGQAGNLA
-283 QVIER
+283 QIIER
-288 RKLIAIERR
+288 RKMMAIDRR
-297 KRTTSINR
+297 KRTTSMNR
-305 KSFSLPQSPVATGAA
+305 KSFSLPQSPVATGTV

-325 ITSLSFEDLDVSA
+325 MTSLSFEDLDMSA
-338 IVNDLSPLKTVVRA
+338 IVNDLSPLKTATRA

-360 AELAQNNFDLAAYI
+360 DELAENNFDLAAYI

-386 SNANRDQKQQS
+386 SNANRVQKQQVN
-397 AQKKSPVKKQ
+397 QKKSPIKKQ

-421 MISPKHDNTNDESG
+421 MISPKHNTNESG
-435 GVRRSCTNKAKRIVE
+435 GVRRSCTNKARRIVE

-456 EESEAEGD
+456 EESESETD
-464 SKVCGNI
+464 SKVCGKI
-471 FGMERVISKPKR
+471 FGMERIISKPKR
-483 KEDDVKTD
+483 KEDDVKAD
-491 PTWNPNGAPSNK
+491 PTWNPNGVPSSK
-503 AVPNKMLPGLRGT
+503 TVPHRMPQGQRGT
-516 GAPPASVLP
+516 GVPPASVTP
-525 PVVAKSEPKSSP
+525 PQAVPKSASVESKCSVP
-537 PSTNPPETSK
+537 LANPTESSKTS
-547 NSNSASTK
+547 NASSNK

-565 ARNKMLSLMAKNSP
+565 VRNKMLSLMAKNSP
-579 LVKAHKHR
+579 LVKAHKHK
-587 SQSRGSQPKLVDKK
+587 SQHSGNQPKLVEKK
-601 PDQQS
+601 PEPS
-606 KPKPVPASNIK
+606 KLKPVPASNIK

-625 KKAQKPPTV
+625 KKAQKTPAP
-634 VVPQRKTIEIPFL
+634 VPQRKTIEIPFL

-655 KNKKLSKSKKELLK
+655 KNKKLSKHKKELLK

-686 TVSNSGATGSV
+686 NIPNSASLGSA
-697 DHKPPAI
+697 DSKKPDI
-704 VPVVVVKEEPADVK
+704 VPIVRTVKEEPAEVK
-718 PLQVQVPTQQKQV
+718 PIQPQVSTQPKQV
-731 SLLKINQNKPNGVQ
+731 SLLKINLNKPNGVQ
-745 TIKTE
+745 TIKAE
-750 DGQFAL
+750 EGQTV
-756 KLEPQPV
+756 KLEPVPISV
-763 NATSSC
+763 NSSC
-769 SNESMV
+769 SNESIV

-793 FDESICVS
+793 MDESVVS
-801 IPVTESS
+801 IPVTECS
-808 SKSSIGSVSTTSES
+808 SKSSIGSVSIASES
-822 SGRQEEVVSLKPTTA
+822 SGKEELISLAPTA
-837 QCVQAQPAEVKPHAK
+837 QSAQNPPVEVAANAQTKPQAR

-879 NEAKIIP
+879 TEAKIIP

-916 DNDGASTKLH
+916 ENDGASTKLH
-926 ADYEEII
+926 DDYEEII

-947 REVVEEVAKVS
+947 REVVEETAKVK

-963 EQDSPKNGLLSD
+963 EQDTPKNGLLSD

-1006 KETTSKTEAAP
+1006 KETTIKTDAGSNGP
-1017 TEKRAFGGG
+1017 STEKRPVGGG
-1026 QANQQSSPNIG
+1026 QANQQCSPSIG

-1046 GKPERAGGAYD
+1046 GKPERAGGAYED
-1057 EYEEGQLLQS
+1057 YEEGQLQS
-1067 SPEEKPSKPTEHGED
+1067 SPEEKQNKTIEHGED

-1097 VSIAIQTTPL
+1097 VSIAIQTMSL
-1107 SQFPDLKRLSPVKTK
+1107 SQFPELKRLSPVKTK

-1132 SATRSSQRSAEE
+1132 SATRSQRSADE
-1144 DRSRTRRQYRK
+1144 DRGRSRRQYRK

-1160 SSSEAETRNRS
+1160 SSSETETRNRS

-1178 RCGSSRRRTR
+1178 RCSSSRRRTR

-1220 RQRKSR
+1220 RRRRSR
-1226 SESSDYTSSSDSS
+1226 SESSDYSSSSDSS
-1239 CSRSRSRSSRSVSRP
+1239 CSRSRSRSSQSLSRP

-1272 PANVSPERKIV
+1272 PAAVSPERKIV
-1283 YVGRLEAAL
+1283 YVGRLEPAL
-1292 KRDDLKRKFMQY
+1292 KRDDLKRKFIQY

-1340 GDPNLAEYDVSFGG
+1340 TDPNLIEYDVSFGG
-1354 RRAFCRTEYADLAFK
+1354 RRAFCRTEYADL
-1369 RNSFP
+1369 
-1374 QKCVPLRNQV
+1374 
-1384 LKKRFLTQD
+1384 
-1393 CSLVAWDG
+1393 DG

-1406 HEMPYFTPDGAVL
+1406 QEMPYFAPDGTVL

-1449 SKKPRKT
+1449 AKKPRKS

>member
-1 MESRFVNVSAV
+1 
-12 RTAPTS
+12 
-18 VHFVGARGSAGY
+18 
-30 APILPKL
+30 
-37 APERSIH
+37 
-44 SLQYSIPAVQ
+44 
-54 HHYGNAFDDDDDGG
+54 
-68 FPIGGLNGYGQGSAD
+68 
-83 GEYYNDEED
+83 
-92 EEEVDEDVEMSP
+92 MSP

-121 EDDDDEEEEQQQT
+121 EEDDDEEAEQQQQQKQQS
-134 VVMEQQQITTLQQE
+134 VVMEQQQITTIQTE
-148 AHYPTPMVE
+148 AHYPMPMVE
-157 VESILVASLPTPP
+157 DVSNLVAASSPP

-177 QHRVLSPEEP
+177 QHQVSSPEELTEDQ
-187 AQSIQEEEVIADLE
+187 AQTIQEEEVIEDLE

-386 SNANRDQKQQS
+386 SNANRNQKQQS
-397 AQKKSPVKKQ
+397 SQKKSPVKKQ

-456 EESEAEGD
+456 EESESEGD
-464 SKVCGNI
+464 STVCGKI
-471 FGMERVISKPKR
+471 FGMERVVSKPKR

-503 AVPNKMLPGLRGT
+503 VVPNKMLQVPRGT

-525 PVVAKSEPKSSP
+525 PVVAKSENKSSP
-537 PSTNPPETSK
+537 PSTNPAETSK
-547 NSNSASTK
+547 NSNSASIK

-587 SQSRGSQPKLVDKK
+587 SQSSGSQPKPVDKK
-601 PDQQS
+601 PDHLS
-606 KPKPVPASNIK
+606 KPKPMPASNIK

-625 KKAQKPPTV
+625 KKAQKPPMV

-686 TVSNSGATGSV
+686 PSSNSGATSSV

-808 SKSSIGSVSTTSES
+808 SKSSIGSISTASES
-822 SGRQEEVVSLKPTTA
+822 SGRQEEVVSSMPAAA

-947 REVVEEVAKVS
+947 REVVVEVAKVK

-963 EQDSPKNGLLSD
+963 EQDIQKNGLLSD

-1017 TEKRAFGGG
+1017 TEKRAVGGG

-1057 EYEEGQLLQS
+1057 EYEEGQLQS

-1097 VSIAIQTTPL
+1097 VSIAIQTAPL
-1107 SQFPDLKRLSPVKTK
+1107 SQFPELKRLSPVKTK

-1160 SSSEAETRNRS
+1160 SSSEAESRNRS

-1220 RQRKSR
+1220 RRRRSR

-1239 CSRSRSRSSRSVSRP
+1239 CSRSRSRSSRSMSRP
-1254 SSRLSPHPRNAS
+1254 SSRLSPHPRNTS
-1266 RTEYRR
+1266 RNEYRR
-1272 PANVSPERKIV
+1272 PAAVSP
-1283 YVGRLEAAL
+1283 GWL
-1292 KRDDLKRKFMQY
+1292 KNVQML
-1304 GRIKQVTLHYKES
+1304 
-1317 GAKYGFVTFE
+1317 
-1327 KPQDAYKAIDSSS
+1327 
-1340 GDPNLAEYDVSFGG
+1340 
-1354 RRAFCRTEYADLAFK
+1354 TE
-1369 RNSFP
+1369 
-1374 QKCVPLRNQV
+1374 Q
-1384 LKKRFLTQD
+1384 
-1393 CSLVAWDG
+1393 
-1401 DLSQN
+1401 
-1406 HEMPYFTPDGAVL
+1406 
-1419 MPPAPIAP
+1419 I
-1427 MTRKDEGESF
+1427 
-1437 EDMLKKLKKEIN
+1437 
-1449 SKKPRKT
+1449 